1 MYPLRFPQ
9 HTFNIKHM
17 KGNFPIEKFELKETP
32 FYYYDSAL
40 LRQTLRAINDEVC
53 RHDNWHVHYAV
64 KANANPKVLNIIREA
79 GLGVDCVSGGEI
91 ETVLNAG
98 FSASKIVFAGVG
110 KSDWEINIG
119 LDAGIFC
126 FNVESIPELEVIN
139 ELAAARGKVAN
150 VAFRLNPNVGAHTH
164 ANITTGLAENK
175 FGIAMADMVSIIEHA
190 RELKNVSVAGLHF
203 HRGSQI
209 LDMGD
214 FDALCNRINDLQDE
228 LDRHHIRLT
237 HINVGGGLGVDYQHP
252 NRVSMPDFKAYF
264 DTYARKLKLRQGQTL
279 HFELGRAVVAQCGSL
294 ITRTL
299 YVKEGAFKKFAIV
312 DAGFTD
318 LIRPALYQAY
328 HKIEN
333 ITSDMPNSTYDV
345 VGPICESTDVFA
357 KAIDLNEV
365 KRGDL
370 LAIRSAGAYGEIMAS
385 QYNCRRLPKG
395 YITEDFK

>member
-1 MYPLRFPQ
+1 MAKGIFPV
-9 HTFNIKHM
+9 
-17 KGNFPIEKFELKETP
+17 EKLQSIQTP
-32 FYYYDSAL
+32 FYYYDTEL
-40 LRQTLRAINDEVC
+40 LRQTLQAIVSEA
-53 RHDNWHVHYAV
+53 RKHDGFVVHYAV
-64 KANANPKVLNIIREA
+64 KANANPKILRIIREA
-79 GLGVDCVSGGEI
+79 GLGADCVSGGEI
-91 ETVLNAG
+91 EASVKAG
-98 FSASKIVFAGVG
+98 FASNKIVYAGVG
-110 KSDWEINIG
+110 KSDWEINLG
-119 LDAGIFC
+119 LEHDIFC

-139 ELAAARGKVAN
+139 ELAAAKGKVAR

-175 FGIAMADMVSIIEHA
+175 FGIAMRDMVSVI
-190 RELKNVSVAGLHF
+190 REAERLPNVKCVGLHF
-203 HRGSQI
+203 HIGSQI

-214 FDALCNRINDLQDE
+214 FEALCNRVNELQDE
-228 LDRHHIRLT
+228 LERHRIRIE
-237 HINVGGGLGVDYQHP
+237 HINVGGGLGIDYAHP
-252 NRVSMPDFKAYF
+252 NRVSIPDFKSYF
-264 DTYARKLKLRQGQTL
+264 DTYAKKLKLRNGQTL

-299 YVKEGAFKKFAIV
+299 YIKEGATKKFAIV

-333 ITSDMPNSTYDV
+333 ITSEEPTEAYDV

-357 KAIDLNEV
+357 KQIDLNRT

-385 QYNCRRLPKG
+385 QYNCRKLPLG
-395 YITEDFK
+395 YMSDEL

>member
-1 MYPLRFPQ
+1 
-9 HTFNIKHM
+9 M
-17 KGNFPIEKFELKETP
+17 KGIFPLDKMERLRTP
-32 FYYYDSAL
+32 FYYYDAEL
-40 LRQTLRAINDEVC
+40 LRQTLQTIREEVSKHEGFC
-53 RHDNWHVHYAV
+53 VHYAV
-64 KANANPKVLNIIREA
+64 KANANPKVLRIIREA

-91 ETVLNAG
+91 EASVKAG
-98 FSASKIVFAGVG
+98 FPSSKIVYAGVG
-110 KSDWEINIG
+110 KSDWEINLG
-119 LDAGIFC
+119 LDNDIFC

-139 ELAAARGKVAN
+139 ELAAAKGKVAR

-175 FGIAMADMVSIIEHA
+175 FGIDMRDMLPVIEEASQMANIKV
-190 RELKNVSVAGLHF
+190 VGLHF
-203 HRGSQI
+203 HIGSQI

-214 FDALCNRINDLQDE
+214 FEALCNRVNELQNE
-228 LDRHHIRLT
+228 LERHRIRVE

-252 NRVSMPDFKAYF
+252 NRVPIPDFKAYF
-264 DTYARKLKLRQGQTL
+264 DTYAKKLKLRDGQTL

-299 YVKEGAFKKFAIV
+299 YIKEGHVKKFCIV

-333 ITSDMPNSTYDV
+333 LSSEEPVEAYDV

-357 KAIDLNEV
+357 KQIDLN
-365 KRGDL
+365 KAHRGDL

-385 QYNCRRLPKG
+385 QYNCRKLPVG
-395 YITEDFK
+395 YISEEL